1 MELGWELPPK
11 GFVKVN
17 VYGIFRETPLANGNR
32 SGLGVLVRDSD
43 GQILA
48 MVSGALQIVNKRVNE
63 LWAMLMGLKC
73 CLYVG
78 KHQVILKTEHAEV
91 LAEWEGWQK
100 FVDPCYSDVIES
112 LVQ

>member
-1 MELGWELPPK
+1 MYSEIKLSIAYISICKKKISFEDVNYKQNMELCWELPPK

-17 VYGIFRETPLANGNR
+17 VYGIFGETPLANGNR

-63 LWAMLMGLKC
+63 L
-73 CLYVG
+73 
-78 KHQVILKTEHAEV
+78 
-91 LAEWEGWQK
+91 
-100 FVDPCYSDVIES
+100 
-112 LVQ
+112 